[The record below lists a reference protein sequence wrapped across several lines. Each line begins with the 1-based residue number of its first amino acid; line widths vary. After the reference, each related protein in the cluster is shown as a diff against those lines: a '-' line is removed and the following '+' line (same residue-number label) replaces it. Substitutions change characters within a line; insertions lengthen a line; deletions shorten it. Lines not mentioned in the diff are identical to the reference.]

1 MTKEAPIAFRIPNE
15 LKKRLQEVARSEA
28 RSLSQICEIL
38 LQLGVEGYERDGS
51 KYLQRFLTR
60 QKKEGLS
67 E

>member
-1 MTKEAPIAFRIPNE
+1 MTKDAPIAFRIPNE
-15 LKKRLQEVARSEA
+15 LKKRLQEVAKGEA
-28 RSLSQICEIL
+28 RSLSQISEML

-51 KYLQRFLTR
+51 KYLQRLLIR